1 MNKEY
6 LGLVKKIFLAVK
18 KQGYKTSMDF
28 IEGWIIN
35 LDEDDLVSKPIGELI
50 DWFIDNNIDMLE
62 SAE

>member
-18 KQGYKTSMDF
+18 KQGYETSMDF

-35 LDEDDLVSKPIGELI
+35 LDEDDLVSTEIGTLIDMFIDDNINELI
-50 DWFIDNNIDMLE
+50 
-62 SAE
+62 